1 MAAIAY
7 LLPVRTRLRWDVL
20 VDGFAGIPAEYLAA
34 AAAGPRAVTAR
45 TTTGRRCGAMVTV
58 LRTGRRTASRPGSGP
73 RSSHPLAEAARG
85 VVR

>member
-1 MAAIAY
+1 VAAIAH
-7 LLPVRTRLRWDVL
+7 LLPVRARLRWDVL

-34 AAAGPRAVTAR
+34 SGPRAVTAR
-45 TTTGRRCGAMVTV
+45 TTIGRRCGAMVTV